1 MPFISRRN
9 FLSTA
14 ARSAAVI
21 TTGSFLVIE
30 SARPQATTVAKS
42 PTDQALDQFIEFYM
56 KAMNSPGLTL
66 GIANRAGTVRA
77 ASFGFSNLGLKLAVE
92 PNMLFHIG
100 SITKSFVALVLLQ
113 LHEEGKLDLHTPVL
127 DYLAWLPIITTY
139 GPISAHDLL
148 RILRD
153 CQTRCS

>member
-1 MPFISRRN
+1 
-9 FLSTA
+9 
-14 ARSAAVI
+14 
-21 TTGSFLVIE
+21 
-30 SARPQATTVAKS
+30 
-42 PTDQALDQFIEFYM
+42 M

-66 GIANRAGTVRA
+66 GIANRAGTVRV
-77 ASFGFSNLGLKLAVE
+77 ASFGFSNPGLKLAVE

-127 DYLAWLPIITTY
+127 DYLPWLPIITTY